1 MVQIQH
7 NNSSAYFNIPS
18 IEYSLKFDRAMLE
31 FKNSDCMLSSIYNS
45 FQSWLTCAGDQ
56 K

>member
-18 IEYSLKFDRAMLE
+18 TKYSLKFDRAMLE
-31 FKNSDCMLSSIYNS
+31 FKNSDCMLSSIYNC
-45 FQSWLTCAGDQ
+45 FQSWIIGAGDQ